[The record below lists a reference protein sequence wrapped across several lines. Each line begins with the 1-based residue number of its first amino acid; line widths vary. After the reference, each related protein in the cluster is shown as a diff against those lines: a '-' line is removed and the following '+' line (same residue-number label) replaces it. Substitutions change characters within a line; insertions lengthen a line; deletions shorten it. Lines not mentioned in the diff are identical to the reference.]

1 MSDNGWVK
9 LHRKLLDNPLMRKP
23 AYRAVWIEI
32 LLRATHN
39 GADVMFGGQRL
50 RLEPG
55 QFTTGTWVIAEATGV
70 PRATVAR
77 ILKAFENEQQIEQR
91 TDRQCSLI
99 TIKKWKEYQTDE
111 QRSETRVS
119 NDRATSEQRLSTK
132 QERNNEKNE
141 RMKEPDSEVALRA
154 PTPADEAKQFF
165 TNLES
170 QNHVAAY
177 LTEKGVEESLARQ
190 EIGKFVSYWTEPTK
204 SGKKQRWETQ
214 PTFEV
219 RRRLATWFGNVNK
232 RSGFSNNSPS
242 KSLVL

>member
-23 AYRAVWIEI
+23 AYRSVWIEL

-39 GADVMFGGQRL
+39 GSEVMFGGQRTK
-50 RLEPG
+50 LEPG

-111 QRSETRVS
+111 QRNEQRVS

-132 QERNNEKNE
+132 QECKNEKNE

-154 PTPADEAKQFF
+154 PTPADEAKGFF
-165 TNLES
+165 TSTEHQDQVLG
-170 QNHVAAY
+170 Y
-177 LTEKGVEESLARQ
+177 LITKGVEETMARH
-190 EIGKFVSYWTEPTK
+190 ELGKFISYWTEPTR
-204 SGKKQRWETQ
+204 SGKKQRWETEK
-214 PTFEV
+214 TFEI
-219 RRRLATWFGNVNK
+219 RRRLVTWFGNVNK
-232 RSGFSNNSPS
+232 RGGHINSQP
-242 KSLVL
+242 KGMTL